1 MLFRI
6 VQLARNRGQRCRY
19 ITAVTSP
26 PLLVGLNHAVL
37 WTSDAGASAAF
48 YRNVLGLE
56 VAFTNRTGVF
66 LRVPGSTNDH
76 DLGIFTA
83 PESERARSQRV
94 GLYHLAWEVPTLRAL
109 VTVRENL
116 MHVAALVGESDHG
129 VTKSLYAHDPDGIE
143 FEVMWQVP
151 LDLLTDDVEV
161 VTQPLDIAAEIDRY
175 GADTPSRSLS
185 PASEPERSRT

>member
-1 MLFRI
+1 MTP
-6 VQLARNRGQRCRY
+6 Q
-19 ITAVTSP
+19 

-56 VAFTNRTGVF
+56 VAFTNQIGVF
-66 LRVPGSTNDH
+66 LKVPGSPNDH

-83 PESERARSQRV
+83 PASERARSQRV

-109 VTVRENL
+109 VTVQENL
-116 MHVAALVGESDHG
+116 MHVAALVGASDHG

-161 VTQPLDIAAEIDRY
+161 VTMPLDIAAEIDRY
-175 GADTPSRSLS
+175 GADTPSRSIS
-185 PASEPERSRT
+185 PNRAI